1 MEKDAAV
8 VARVLTMYM
17 LVGDSSHLVHHVLCH
32 SQSGFIV

>member
-17 LVGDSSHLVHHVLCH
+17 LVGVLSHLVPVFRVTPNLV
-32 SQSGFIV
+32 S

>member
-17 LVGDSSHLVHHVLCH
+17 LVGVLSHLVHRVSCH